1 VVEDKLEK
9 LIDKRQALNAKIRQE
24 LGRTRSRKRR
34 EDTRRKILA
43 GAIVLTEKDPTIK
56 TWLQRT
62 LDKVL
67 TRNDER
73 ALFGL
78 VLLPEPP
85 PGAPLQPDAPSAF
98 GKRAPAS
105 KVARQDEPA

>member
-1 VVEDKLEK
+1 VVADKLEK

-24 LGRTRSRKRR
+24 LGRDRVRKRR
-34 EDTRRKILA
+34 EDTRRKIIA
-43 GAIVLTEKDPTIK
+43 GAVVLVEKDPAIK
-56 TWLQRT
+56 LWLQRT

-85 PGAPLQPDAPSAF
+85 DAPLQPDGQTAF
-98 GKRAPAS
+98 GKRAPGS
-105 KVARQDEPA
+105 KMARQDEPA